1 MEEEEKKRERERER
15 GGGGGRHTLSV
26 IEWPS
31 DTGCVDYW
39 YLVLSYTRSLYHTHR
54 VTHSLARSLALFLS
68 LALSPSL
75 SQFLGGEL
83 QQSGCCLLVLGQVT
97 RSLSVEEPW
106 VPDTRVQPNSL
117 AKEMRPIHI
126 AKETCVADTRVQ
138 PNSLAKLCSYMRIL
152 LFPLLAIMRPIH
164 IAKETCAAICASS
177 FSLSWP

>member
-1 MEEEEKKRERERER
+1 MVEEEKKRERERER

-26 IEWPS
+26 IERPS

-39 YLVLSYTRSLYHTHR
+39 YLVLSHTRSLYHTHR

-117 AKEMRPIHI
+117 AK
-126 AKETCVADTRVQ
+126 
-138 PNSLAKLCSYMRIL
+138 LCSSMRIL